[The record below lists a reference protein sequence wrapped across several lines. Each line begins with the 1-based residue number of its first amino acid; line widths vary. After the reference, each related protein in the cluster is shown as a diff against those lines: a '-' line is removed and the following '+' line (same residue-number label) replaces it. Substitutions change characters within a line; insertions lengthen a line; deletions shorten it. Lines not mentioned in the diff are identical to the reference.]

1 MLVDFYHLVAAPVE
15 RVLPSISEKVLAGGG
30 RLLVVGEALD
40 AIDRTL
46 WTYAPDSFLPHGRE
60 NPENQPILL
69 SADPKPLNGAANIAL
84 ADGVWRDEALGFER
98 AFYFFDAGRLEDA
111 RSAWRTLKG
120 RDGVD
125 ARYWKQSDTG
135 RWVQGP

>member
-1 MLVDFYHLVAAPVE
+1 MLVDFYHLVALPVE
-15 RVLPSISEKVLAGGG
+15 RVLPSIAEKVLASGG
-30 RLLVVGEALD
+30 RLLVVGEPLD
-40 AIDRTL
+40 VLDKAL
-46 WTYAPDSFLPHGRE
+46 WTHSPDSFLPHGRD
-60 NPENQPILL
+60 NPEVQPILL

-98 AFYFFDAGRLEDA
+98 AFYFFDAGRLDDA

-125 ARYWKQSDTG
+125 TRYWKQSDTG